1 MAAWYNLQR
10 NRSGSVL
17 GDLGVAQVGFSL
29 LGPHPGGGGVV
40 RRTWCDDFDVFC
52 VYCGAG

>member
-1 MAAWYNLQR
+1 MAAWYTLKR
-10 NRSGSVL
+10 NRNGSVL

-29 LGPHPGGGGVV
+29 LGPHPRGGGGSAHVV
-40 RRTWCDDFDVFC
+40 RRFDLFC